1 MRLQRHLPLIALLLS
16 LSALSLLGAC
26 LAPPA
31 GAQEENPDRIPRFAA
46 DIVVEES
53 GDFLVTEEID
63 FLVTPGSQK
72 HGIYRDFPTTY
83 SGFLG
88 LRDTV
93 GFEVLEVT
101 KNGAAEPYVLIEG
114 PAGVRLRIGR
124 ENLLLREG
132 VHHYRIVYRTDRQL
146 FFHSNRDE
154 VYWNVTGND
163 WAHPIDRAEATIHL
177 PPGAVARQTAGY
189 TGYAG
194 DDGKDYIE
202 EVTPAGAVFFATT
215 RTLAPGEGL
224 TVAVAFPKGYV
235 AEPSFGG
242 KLSRGLLDNLGPLVA
257 FLGLVAV
264 FFYFLLQWNRVGRD
278 PEAGVIIPLFEAP
291 DGLSPAAT
299 GYVWAAAKGEAFGKT
314 KAFTVAL
321 TSLAIKGRLTID
333 EKGSTY
339 TVTRKP
345 EKSSAETLPPGEAAV
360 MEAMFPGDQE
370 STVIRPKYTAAIGTA
385 VKRIGDVLGREYDKV
400 YFRHNMGFWFLGVLL
415 AVASAVGGLLIQA
428 GSLDLL
434 PFIGLGGVFGLVF
447 SIPVVLIA
455 RQIVWDLAAVLRGE
469 TKLSWGAV
477 IMLAFILPF
486 MVPGLAALYFTWD
499 IFGLPLAL
507 LVIAHLANLTL
518 FWFLL
523 KAPTRLGRDMLD
535 RIEGYLLYLT
545 VAEKDRLNM
554 LTAEPEMTVELFEHH
569 LPYAMAL
576 GVEKEWSA
584 RFTASA
590 SAAAQEAAVQR
601 QRRWYRSRDSRGLP
615 DLSRAAGGLAS
626 GLSST
631 LSTAATRPSS
641 SGSSSGSSGGGS
653 SGGGGGG
660 GGGGSW

>member
-1 MRLQRHLPLIALLLS
+1 MRLTRHLSLPGLPLGLLLG
-16 LSALSLLGAC
+16 LLLAC

-31 GAQEENPDRIPRFAA
+31 SAQDTDPDRIPRFAA
-46 DIVVEES
+46 DIVIEES

-63 FLVTPGSQK
+63 FLVTPGSRK

-93 GFEVLEVT
+93 GFEVQKVSRD
-101 KNGAAEPYVLIEG
+101 GGMEPYVLIEG

-124 ENLLLREG
+124 ENLLLPAG
-132 VHHYRIVYRTDRQL
+132 LHHYRITYRTSRQL
-146 FFHSNRDE
+146 FFHSARDE
-154 VYWNVTGND
+154 IYWDVTGND
-163 WAHPIDRAEATIHL
+163 WAHPIDHAEATIHL
-177 PPGAVARQTAGY
+177 PPGAVARETAGY

-194 DDGKDYIE
+194 EDGKDYIE
-202 EVTPAGAVFFATT
+202 SVQADGSVYFATT
-215 RTLAPGEGL
+215 RSLQPGEGL
-224 TVAVAFPKGYV
+224 TIAVAFPKGYV
-235 AEPSFGG
+235 KEPSFGE
-242 KLSRGLLDNLGPLVA
+242 KLGRAVADNLGPLVA
-257 FLGLVAV
+257 FLGLVVV
-264 FFYFLLQWNRVGRD
+264 FFYFLIQWRRVGRD

-291 DGLSPAAT
+291 EDLSPAAT
-299 GYVWAAAKGEAFGKT
+299 GYIWAATQGSSFGNT

-321 TSLAIKGRLTID
+321 TSLAIKGLLTID
-333 EKGSTY
+333 EKGSKY
-339 TVTRKP
+339 TVTREPGKA
-345 EKSSAETLPPGEAAV
+345 SAEKLPPGEAAV

-370 STVIRPKYTAAIGTA
+370 STVIRPKYTEAIGSA
-385 VKRIGDVLGREYDKV
+385 VKRIGDVLRREYDKV

-415 AVASAVGGLLIQA
+415 AVASAVGGLLIRA
-428 GSLDLL
+428 GNLDLL
-434 PFIGLGGVFGLVF
+434 PFIGLGGLFGIVF

-477 IMLAFILPF
+477 IMLLFIIPF
-486 MVPGLAALYFTWD
+486 MVPGLAALYFTYD
-499 IFGLPLAL
+499 TFGLPLAL

-523 KAPTRLGRDMLD
+523 KAPTRLGRDLLD
-535 RIEGYLLYLT
+535 QIEGYLLYLT

-554 LTAEPEMTVELFEHH
+554 LTAEPEMTVELFEYH

-576 GVEKEWSA
+576 DVEKEWTA

-590 SAAAQEAAVQR
+590 SAAAREAAVQR
-601 QRRWYRSRDSRGLP
+601 QRRWYHTRDRGSLS
-615 DLSRAAGGLAS
+615 DISRATSGLAA

-631 LSTAATRPSS
+631 LSTASTRPSS
-641 SGSSSGSSGGGS
+641 SGGSSGSSGGGS

>member
-1 MRLQRHLPLIALLLS
+1 MRLKRHLSLPGLLLG
-16 LSALSLLGAC
+16 LLLAC
-26 LAPPA
+26 LALPA
-31 GAQEENPDRIPRFAA
+31 GAQEEDPDRIPRFAA
-46 DIVVEES
+46 DIVIEES

-63 FLVTPGSQK
+63 FQDMPGSSK

-88 LRDTV
+88 LSDKV
-93 GFEVLEVT
+93 GFEVQEVT
-101 KNGAAEPYVLIEG
+101 RNGEDEPFILIEG
-114 PAGVRLRIGR
+114 HAGVRLRIGR

-132 VHHYRIVYRTDRQL
+132 VHRYRIVYRTDRQL
-146 FFHSNRDE
+146 YFHSDRDE
-154 VYWNVTGND
+154 IYWNVTGND
-163 WAHPIDRAEATIHL
+163 WAHPIDHAEVSIHL
-177 PPGAVARQTAGY
+177 PPGADARESAGY
-189 TGYAG
+189 TGYKG
-194 DDGKDYIE
+194 EDGKDYTE
-202 EVTPAGAVFFATT
+202 SRGPDGAIVFAAT
-215 RTLAPGEGL
+215 RTLRPGEGL

-235 AEPSFGG
+235 AEPDLTE
-242 KLSRGLLDNLGPLVA
+242 KLGRALLDNLGPLVA
-257 FLGLVAV
+257 FLGLVV
-264 FFYFLLQWNRVGRD
+264 VVFYFLIQWRRVGRD
-278 PEAGVIIPLFEAP
+278 PEAGVVIPLFEAP
-291 DGLSPAAT
+291 EGLSPAAT
-299 GYVWAAAKGEAFGKT
+299 GYVWAAAQGSTFGKT

-333 EKGSTY
+333 EDGRKY
-339 TVTRKP
+339 TVTREP
-345 EKSSAETLPPGEAAV
+345 EKATAEKLPPGEAAV
-360 MEAMFPGDQE
+360 MESMFPGDQE
-370 STVIRPKYTAAIGTA
+370 STVIRPKYTAAISTA
-385 VKRIGDVLGREYDKV
+385 VGRIGDVLSREYDKV

-428 GSLDLL
+428 GNLDLL
-434 PFIGLGGVFGLVF
+434 PFIGLGGLFGIVF

-455 RQIVWDLAAVLRGE
+455 RQILWDLAAVLRGE

-477 IMLAFILPF
+477 IMLFFIIPF

-499 IFGLPLAL
+499 TFGLPLAI

-554 LTAEPEMTVELFEHH
+554 LTAEPEMTVELFEYH

-576 GVEKEWSA
+576 EVEKEWTA

-601 QRRWYRSRDSRGLP
+601 QRHWYHTRDRGSLS
-615 DLSRAAGGLAS
+615 DISRATSGLAS

-631 LSTAATRPSS
+631 LSTASTRPSS
-641 SGSSSGSSGGGS
+641 SGGSSGSSGGGS

>member
-1 MRLQRHLPLIALLLS
+1 MTGLSLRRALVALLAFFVLAVPAA
-16 LSALSLLGAC
+16 AL
-26 LAPPA
+26 
-31 GAQEENPDRIPRFAA
+31 AQDNDRIPRFAA

-93 GFEVLEVT
+93 GFEVQEVT
-101 KNGAAEPYVLIEG
+101 RDGGMEPYVRIEG

-124 ENLLLREG
+124 ENLLLQPGLHR
-132 VHHYRIVYRTDRQL
+132 YRIVYRTDRQL
-146 FFHSNRDE
+146 YFHSNRDE
-154 VYWNVTGND
+154 IYWNVTGND
-163 WAHPIDRAEATIHL
+163 WAHPIDRAEASIHL
-177 PPGAVARQTAGY
+177 PPGADARESAGY
-189 TGYAG
+189 TGYKG
-194 DDGKDYIE
+194 EDGKDYTE
-202 EVTPAGAVFFATT
+202 SVEPDGSVFFATT
-215 RTLAPGEGL
+215 RSLQPGEGL

-235 AEPSFGG
+235 TEPSLGE
-242 KLSRGLLDNLGPLVA
+242 KLSRAVADNLGPLVA
-257 FLGLVAV
+257 FLGLAVV
-264 FFYFLLQWNRVGRD
+264 FFYFLVQWRRVGRD

-291 DGLSPAAT
+291 EGLSPAAT
-299 GYVWAAAKGEAFGKT
+299 GYVWAAAQGSAFGKT

-333 EKGSTY
+333 EDGRRY
-339 TVTRKP
+339 TVTRQPGKATAG
-345 EKSSAETLPPGEAAV
+345 KLPPGEAAV
-360 MEAMFPGDQE
+360 MESMFPGDQE
-370 STVIRPKYTAAIGTA
+370 STVIRPKYTAAISTA
-385 VKRIGDVLGREYDKV
+385 VDRIGDVLGREYDRV

-415 AVASAVGGLLIQA
+415 AVASAVAGLLIQA
-428 GSLDLL
+428 GNLDLL
-434 PFIGLGGVFGLVF
+434 PFIGLGGLFGIVF

-455 RQIVWDLAAVLRGE
+455 RQILWELGAVLRGE

-477 IMLAFILPF
+477 IMLFFIVPF

-499 IFGLPLAL
+499 TFGLPLAI

-523 KAPTRLGRDMLD
+523 KAPTRLGRALLD

-545 VAEKDRLNM
+545 VAEKDRLNL

-576 GVEKEWSA
+576 GVEEKWTA

-590 SAAAQEAAVQR
+590 SAAAKEAAVQR
-601 QRRWYRSRDSRGLP
+601 QRRWYHSHDGRGLS
-615 DLSRAAGGLAS
+615 DISRATSGLAA

-631 LSTAATRPSS
+631 LSTASTRPSS
-641 SGSSSGSSGGGS
+641 SGGSSGSSGGGS

>member
-1 MRLQRHLPLIALLLS
+1 MRLERHLTVLTLLLG
-16 LSALSLLGAC
+16 LLLGC

-31 GAQEENPDRIPRFAA
+31 GAQEEDPDRIPRFAS
-46 DIVVEES
+46 DIVIEKN

-63 FLVTPGSQK
+63 FQVTPGSDK

-93 GFEVLEVT
+93 GFEVQEVT
-101 KNGAAEPYVLIEG
+101 RNGTAEPYVLIEG

-124 ENLLLREG
+124 GNLLLKEG
-132 VHHYRIVYRTDRQL
+132 LHHYRIVYRTSRQL
-146 FFHSNRDE
+146 FFHSARDE
-154 VYWNVTGND
+154 IYWDVTGND
-163 WAHPIDRAEATIHL
+163 WAHPIDHAEATIHL
-177 PPGAVARQTAGY
+177 PQGAVARETAGY

-194 DDGKDYIE
+194 EDGKDYAE
-202 EVTPAGAVFFATT
+202 SVEPDGSVVFATT
-215 RTLAPGEGL
+215 RTLQPGEGL
-224 TVAVAFPKGYV
+224 TVAVAFLKGYV
-235 AEPSFGG
+235 TEPSFSERLGRA
-242 KLSRGLLDNLGPLVA
+242 LTDNLGPLVA
-257 FLGLVAV
+257 FLGLIVV
-264 FFYFLLQWNRVGRD
+264 FFYFLFQWRRVGRD

-291 DGLSPAAT
+291 EGLSPAAT
-299 GYVWAAAKGEAFGKT
+299 GYVWSAAQGSAFGKT

-333 EKGSTY
+333 EDGREY
-339 TVTRKP
+339 TVTREPAKGAAG
-345 EKSSAETLPPGEAAV
+345 KLPPGEAAV
-360 MEAMFPGDQE
+360 MASMFPGDQE
-370 STVIRPKYTAAIGTA
+370 STVIKPKYAAAISTA
-385 VKRIGDVLGREYDKV
+385 VERIGDVLRREYDKV

-415 AVASAVGGLLIQA
+415 AVASTVGGLLIQA
-428 GSLDLL
+428 GNLDLL
-434 PFIGLGGVFGLVF
+434 PFIGLGGLFGIVF

-455 RQIVWDLAAVLRGE
+455 RQILWDLAAVASGE
-469 TKLSWGAV
+469 SKLSWGAI
-477 IMLAFILPF
+477 IMLLFIIPF
-486 MVPGLAALYFTWD
+486 MVPGLAALYFTYD
-499 IFGLPLAL
+499 AFGLPLAI
-507 LVIAHLANLTL
+507 LVIAQLANLTL

-535 RIEGYLLYLT
+535 RIEGYLLYLK

-554 LTAEPEMTVELFEHH
+554 LTAEPEMTVELFEYH

-576 GVEKEWSA
+576 EVEKEWTA

-601 QRRWYRSRDSRGLP
+601 QQRWYHTRERGGFR
-615 DLSRAAGGLAS
+615 DLSGVTSGLAS

-631 LSTAATRPSS
+631 LSTAATKPSS

>member
-1 MRLQRHLPLIALLLS
+1 MRIKRHLTVLALLLS
-16 LSALSLLGAC
+16 LLLVC

-31 GAQEENPDRIPRFAA
+31 GAQEGDLDRIPRFAS
-46 DIVVEES
+46 DIVVEEN

-63 FLVTPGSQK
+63 FQVMPGSQK

-88 LRDTV
+88 LSDKV
-93 GFEVLEVT
+93 GFNVLKVT
-101 KNGAAEPYVLIEG
+101 RNGEAEPFILIEG
-114 PAGVRLRIGR
+114 RAGVRLRIGR
-124 ENLLLREG
+124 ENLLLQPGLHR
-132 VHHYRIVYRTDRQL
+132 YRIVYRTDRQL
-146 FFHSNRDE
+146 FFHSNHDE
-154 VYWNVTGND
+154 VYWDVTGND

-177 PPGAVARQTAGY
+177 PPGAVARQTAAY

-194 DDGKDYIE
+194 EDGKDYTE
-202 EVTPAGAVFFATT
+202 NLQPDGSVFFATT
-215 RTLAPGEGL
+215 RSLQPGEGL

-235 AEPSFGG
+235 AEPGLG
-242 KLSRGLLDNLGPLVA
+242 EKLGRAVADNLGPLVA
-257 FLGLVAV
+257 FLGLAVV
-264 FFYFLLQWNRVGRD
+264 FFYFLVQWRRVGRD
-278 PEAGVIIPLFEAP
+278 PKAGVIIPLFEAP
-291 DGLSPAAT
+291 EGLSPAAT
-299 GYVWAAAKGEAFGKT
+299 GYVWAAAQGSAFGKT

-333 EKGSTY
+333 EDGRKY
-339 TVTRKP
+339 TVTREP
-345 EKSSAETLPPGEAAV
+345 EKASAAKLPPGETAV
-360 MEAMFPGDQE
+360 MESMFPGDQE
-370 STVIRPKYTAAIGTA
+370 STVIRPKYSEAISTA
-385 VKRIGDVLGREYDKV
+385 VDRIGKVLHREYDEH
-400 YFRHNMGFWFLGVLL
+400 YFRHNMGFWILGVLL

-428 GSLDLL
+428 GNLDLL
-434 PFIGLGGVFGLVF
+434 LYIGLGGLFGIVF

-455 RQIVWDLAAVLRGE
+455 RLVLLELAAAARGE
-469 TKLSWGAV
+469 SRLSGGTV
-477 IMLAFILPF
+477 IMTFFIIPF

-499 IFGLPLAL
+499 TFGLPLAL

-518 FWFLL
+518 FCFLL

-535 RIEGYLLYLT
+535 QIEGYLLYLT

-554 LTAEPEMTVELFEHH
+554 LTAEPEMTVELFEYH

-576 GVEKEWSA
+576 GVEKEWTA

-590 SAAAQEAAVQR
+590 SAAARKAAAQH
-601 QRRWYRSRDSRGLP
+601 QQRWYHSRSGDGFR
-615 DLSRAAGGLAS
+615 DLSGVTSGLAA

-631 LSTAATRPSS
+631 LSTASTRPSS
-641 SGSSSGSSGGGS
+641 SSGSSGSSGGGS